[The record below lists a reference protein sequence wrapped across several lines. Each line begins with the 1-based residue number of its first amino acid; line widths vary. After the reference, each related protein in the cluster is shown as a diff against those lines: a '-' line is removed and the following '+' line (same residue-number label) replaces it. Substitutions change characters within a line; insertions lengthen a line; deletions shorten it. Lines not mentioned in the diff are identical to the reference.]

1 MSENKY
7 IIDKDSLTGIADA
20 VRDKLGTGE
29 ATTDSQ
35 TGDIVY
41 PEDKGYYLKEEM
53 VAKIS
58 GFGWSQTGYSGNFT
72 QGYAPYIKGEDWT
85 AAVGEPW
92 YSVEITLVNV
102 SGNDLYDMDVY
113 YSGGSQSF
121 TNVRSSTY
129 TVSVPNGSTYFQLY
143 FGNSYSSSRWN
154 GSSSLGSLTAIFKDA
169 EGKPIKPKQSSYHY
183 LWTLGRE
190 ERTANF
196 ETENVPTPIPFSI
209 DDIQDRITN
218 YLSKGGSSFEY
229 PIPTQTLS
237 SGSGAWYLNLEST
250 FSSVEDFKNRFLQ
263 ASVNMGTN
271 YQAFYLV
278 CGKDGKPASMKE
290 LGITLRNDI
299 YSNLGSW
306 DMNDVRTS
314 YENNLTFP
322 LVWLSYPV
330 DKNTFW
336 LYVTS
341 DAKNM
346 VFCAHGLVGYQL
358 SNSGYL
364 YVAYKEA

>member
-1 MSENKY
+1 MSNNKY
-7 IIDKDSLTGIADA
+7 IIDKDSLTGIANI
-20 VRDKLGTGE
+20 VRDKLGVGE
-29 ATTDSQ
+29 ATTDET
-35 TGDIVY
+35 TGEIIY
-41 PEDKGYYLKEEM
+41 PEDKGYYLKDTF
-53 VAKIS
+53 VAKWKKEATTDTWS
-58 GFGWSQTGYSGNFT
+58 GTGTEYVIR
-72 QGYAPYIKGEDWT
+72 A
-85 AAVGEPW
+85 
-92 YSVEITLVNV
+92 NV
-102 SGNDLYDMDVY
+102 TEEQLLRVCNGVRPVYVKIDIDLTS
-113 YSGGSQSF
+113 SGGNIIVENSLTSWSASNPIVTLPTSGRFFCQYVYSH
-121 TNVRSSTY
+121 S
-129 TVSVPNGSTYFQLY
+129 
-143 FGNSYSSSRWN
+143 SYSTQFRQKSIP
-154 GSSSLGSLTAIFKDA
+154 AVIFSFLDENQKIIIPENASKIVD
-169 EGKPIKPKQSSYHY
+169 ESYNRN
-183 LWTLGRE
+183 LLQE
-190 ERTANF
+190 SVNAA
-196 ETENVPTPIPFSI
+196 IPFSI
-209 DDIQDRITN
+209 GDIQNKITN

-322 LVWLSYPV
+322 LVWLSSPV

>member
-1 MSENKY
+1 MSDNKY

-35 TGDIVY
+35 TGDIIY
-41 PEDKGYYLKEEM
+41 PEDKGYYLEEATI
-53 VAKIS
+53 AKWEKSETTDTWSSTGTSYVTRANVTEEQLLRVCNGVRPVYVKIDVSTNDGILVENSLTSWSASNHIVTLPTS
-58 GFGWSQTGYSGNFT
+58 GRFFCQYSYYHST
-72 QGYAPYIKGEDWT
+72 
-85 AAVGEPW
+85 
-92 YSVEITLVNV
+92 
-102 SGNDLYDMDVY
+102 Y
-113 YSGGSQSF
+113 YSG
-121 TNVRSSTY
+121 R
-129 TVSVPNGSTYFQLY
+129 YFQKSIPAITFSFLDE
-143 FGNSYSSSRWN
+143 NQKIIIPENASKIVDASYNRNLLQESV
-154 GSSSLGSLTAIFKDA
+154 
-169 EGKPIKPKQSSYHY
+169 EM
-183 LWTLGRE
+183 
-190 ERTANF
+190 
-196 ETENVPTPIPFSI
+196 PIPFSI
-209 DDIQDRITN
+209 DDIQNKITN

-237 SGSGAWYLNLEST
+237 SSSGAWYLNLEST

-263 ASVNMGTN
+263 ASVNMGTG

-306 DMNDVRTS
+306 DMIDVRTS

-322 LVWLSYPV
+322 LVWLNSPV

-346 VFCAHGLVGYQL
+346 VFCAHGLVGYQM